1 MSQREYQWYVEPFG
15 SDTNSAVAQLLE
27 ATEEDKRRI
36 RPGEC
41 EDDRPHMVYT
51 CSSEQRRTIE
61 KSVRSAGLDVQFW
74 VQQGQGK
81 IRKWKPRQIRKKSKE
96 NKKARRASRMFF

>member
-15 SDTNSAVAQLLE
+15 YDTNSAIARLLE

-36 RPGEC
+36 RSNEC
-41 EDDRPHMVYT
+41 EDGKPHMVYT
-51 CSSEQRRTIE
+51 CSSEQRRIIE
-61 KSVRSAGLDVQFW
+61 KSIKSVGLDVQVW

-81 IRKWKPRQIRKKSKE
+81 IRKWNPRQIRKKSME
-96 NKKARRASRMFF
+96 NKKARRADRMLF

>member
-15 SDTNSAVAQLLE
+15 YDTNSAITQLLE

-36 RPGEC
+36 RPNEC
-41 EDDRPHMVYT
+41 GDGRPHLVYV
-51 CSSEQRRTIE
+51 CSSEQRRIIE
-61 KSVRSAGLDVQFW
+61 KSIKSVGLDVQVW

-81 IRKWKPRQIRKKSKE
+81 IRKWNPGQIRKRSRE
-96 NKKARRASRMFF
+96 NKNALRDARMLF